1 MKNFIIWAILIGLLG
16 YGGAKLYM
24 HNEVSK
30 TMDMVV
36 LQMSPFANVEYQGV
50 ASTLSGELTVEGVRV
65 QVDGYSD
72 AMYIDRIGIDT
83 PSFLSLIS
91 LSDLS
96 SKGPDAMPEYIG
108 FLVEGM
114 RIPSDADYFQ
124 DLYEF
129 SLAARNAENVESVAV
144 ECTGKYGFSP
154 TALSALGYQDQVM
167 SMTMT
172 LRDQETQYAI
182 DVDISVEDMYDI
194 DASVNLEGNM
204 IAEMSKGMGY
214 QPRLR
219 SMHLEFTDRSLN
231 DRVAKYCERRGLSA
245 ADVMRAQ
252 IDSFRQVGEIYGI
265 EFDQYI
271 IDPYKEFLLGKSTLV
286 VTAKPTN
293 PVAFSQIDL
302 YSPSDVPA
310 LLNLAAVAR

>member
-1 MKNFIIWAILIGLLG
+1 MKNFFVWIILLGVIG

-24 HNEVSK
+24 HNEVGDAV
-30 TMDMVV
+30 DMMV
-36 LQMSPFANVEYQGV
+36 LQMAPFADVEYDGV

-65 QVDGYSD
+65 RVNGYSD
-72 AMYIDRIGIDT
+72 YLTIDRIGIDT
-83 PSFLSLIS
+83 PSFLSLVS

-108 FLVEGM
+108 FLVEGLQ
-114 RIPSDADYFQ
+114 IPSDADYFQ

-129 SLAARNAENVESVAV
+129 SLTARAGETELGAAE

-154 TALSALGYQDQVM
+154 SALSALGYTNQVLDMHMVLRDEDTRYSVDVDM
-167 SMTMT
+167 SMADMW
-172 LRDQETQYAI
+172 
-182 DVDISVEDMYDI
+182 DVD
-194 DASVNLEGNM
+194 ASIEMDGNM
-204 IAEMSKGMGY
+204 IAEMSKGMMY

-219 SMHLEFTDRSLN
+219 SMHVEFTDRSLN
-231 DRVAKYCERRGLSA
+231 DRVARYCEAQGLSEV
-245 ADVMRAQ
+245 DVMRAQ
-252 IDSFRQVGEIYGI
+252 VDSFRYVGESSGI

-271 IDPYKEFLLGKSTLV
+271 IDPYKEFLLGKPTLI
-286 VTAKPTN
+286 VTAKPIE

-302 YSPSDVPA
+302 YAPSDVPA